1 MLQLKIVFKKKVLGG
16 STSHLAFDQWDELIT
31 FWAREMSVSPACA
44 EGGTRQAAEEPGRE
58 KVGGRK
64 GGL

>member
-1 MLQLKIVFKKKVLGG
+1 MLQLKIGFKKKVLGG

-31 FWAREMSVSPACA
+31 FWAREMSVSLACA
-44 EGGTRQAAEEPGRE
+44 EGARGKQQKNRE
-58 KVGGRK
+58 GEAGGRN